1 MIERI
6 ILHPKFTRSYR
17 KRIARDKQLCL
28 RTRQRIDLFK
38 SNPFHPILCCHLLQ
52 GEKFGFHSFSI
63 TGDVRIIYTIED
75 NVATFIDI
83 GTHNQVY

>member
-17 KRIARDKQLCL
+17 KRIAHDTQLSL
-28 RTRQRIDLFK
+28 RTKQRIDLFK
-38 SNPFHPILCCHLLQ
+38 NNPSHPILRCHLLQ
-52 GEKFGFHSFSI
+52 GEKFGFRSFSV
-63 TGDVRIIYTIED
+63 TGDIRIIYALED